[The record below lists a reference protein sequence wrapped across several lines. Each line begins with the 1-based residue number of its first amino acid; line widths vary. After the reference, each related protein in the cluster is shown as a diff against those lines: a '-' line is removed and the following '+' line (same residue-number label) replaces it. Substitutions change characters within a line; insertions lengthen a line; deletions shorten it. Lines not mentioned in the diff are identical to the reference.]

1 MATSSTTN
9 GSGRSFTATYV
20 DTADRRLTRAGI
32 ELRRRVER
40 GKSIWEARIGETTVS
55 APGGPSQPP
64 EELQRLLAT
73 LLRGQKLEQ
82 VARVRRGKNDVALLD
97 GQRVLASFVGLD
109 EALEHALEAPAKDAL
124 PARKAPAVEHVRAFL
139 RTQLAQIERHDPAVR
154 VGSDPEDLHR
164 LRVAVRRSRATL
176 REARKVLDEEQGQAL
191 RAELKWLGRQLGPA
205 RDLDVLLIR
214 LRREVA
220 ELDGPDAVGGGKIV
234 AQLEAER
241 ETAQQELLATLDTPR
256 YAELL
261 ATFEQLV
268 SAPPVATSEV
278 SLERVAAKEFR
289 KLERQ
294 VKALGVDPSN
304 DDLHRTRIQAKRL
317 RYATELSSQL
327 LGKDGRKVVDAAK
340 TFQDVVGAH
349 QDAVVAEARIR
360 TAVRKAR
367 GVGSALAAGR
377 LIERER
383 DRRLEARA
391 DLPQAWRRLRRRALA
406 VWA

>member
-1 MATSSTTN
+1 VATSSTTN

-40 GKSIWEARIGETTVS
+40 GESIWEARIGETTVS

-64 EELQRLLAT
+64 EELQRILAT

-139 RTQLAQIERHDPAVR
+139 RTQFAQIERHDPAVR

-164 LRVAVRRSRATL
+164 LRVAVRRSRAAL
-176 REARKVLDEEQGQAL
+176 REARKVLDDEQGRAL
-191 RAELKWLGRQLGPA
+191 RVELKWLGRQLGPA

-241 ETAQQELLATLDTPR
+241 EVAQQELLATLDTPR

-261 ATFEQLV
+261 AAFEQLV

-289 KLERQ
+289 KLDRQ

-304 DDLHRTRIQAKRL
+304 DDLHQARIQAKRL

-327 LGKDGRKVVDAAK
+327 LGKEGRKVVDAAK

-349 QDAVVAEARIR
+349 QDAVVAEVRIR
-360 TAVRKAR
+360 TAARKAR
-367 GVGSALAAGR
+367 GVSSALAAGR
-377 LIERER
+377 LIELER
-383 DRRLEARA
+383 ARRLEARA

>member
-40 GKSIWEARIGETTVS
+40 GESIWEARIGETTVS

-64 EELQRLLAT
+64 EELQRILAT

-139 RTQLAQIERHDPAVR
+139 RTQFAQIERHDPAVR

-164 LRVAVRRSRATL
+164 LRVAVRRSRAAL
-176 REARKVLDEEQGQAL
+176 REARKVLDDEQGRAL

-241 ETAQQELLATLDTPR
+241 EVAQQELLATLDTPR

-261 ATFEQLV
+261 AAFEQLV

-289 KLERQ
+289 KLDRQ

-304 DDLHRTRIQAKRL
+304 DDLHQARIQAKRL

-327 LGKDGRKVVDAAK
+327 LGKEGRKVVDAAK

-349 QDAVVAEARIR
+349 QDAVVAEVRIR
-360 TAVRKAR
+360 TAARKAR
-367 GVGSALAAGR
+367 GVGSALAAGL

-383 DRRLEARA
+383 ARRLEARA
-391 DLPQAWRRLRRRALA
+391 ELPQAWRRLRRRALG

>member
-1 MATSSTTN
+1 MATTSTTN

-40 GKSIWEARIGETTVS
+40 GESVWEARIGETTVS

-64 EELQRLLAT
+64 EELQRILAT

-109 EALEHALEAPAKDAL
+109 EALEHALEAPARDAL

-164 LRVAVRRSRATL
+164 LRVAVRRSRAAL
-176 REARKVLDEEQGQAL
+176 REARKVLDEEQGGAL

-234 AQLEAER
+234 AQLESER
-241 ETAQQELLATLDTPR
+241 EAAQKELLVTLDTPR

-261 ATFEQLV
+261 AAFEQLAN
-268 SAPPVATSEV
+268 APPVATSEV

-289 KLERQ
+289 RLQRQ

-304 DDLHRTRIQAKRL
+304 DDLHQARIQAKRL

-340 TFQDVVGAH
+340 KFQDVVGAH
-349 QDAVVAEARIR
+349 QDAVVAEVRIR
-360 TAVRKAR
+360 AAVRKAR

-377 LIERER
+377 LIELER
-383 DRRLEARA
+383 ARRLEARA

>member
-1 MATSSTTN
+1 VATSSTTN

-40 GKSIWEARIGETTVS
+40 GESIWEARIGETTVS

-64 EELQRLLAT
+64 EELQRILAT

-139 RTQLAQIERHDPAVR
+139 RTQFAQIERHDPAVR

-164 LRVAVRRSRATL
+164 LRVAVRRSRAAL
-176 REARKVLDEEQGQAL
+176 REARKVLDDEQGRAL

-241 ETAQQELLATLDTPR
+241 EVAQQELLATLDTPR

-261 ATFEQLV
+261 AAFEQLV

-289 KLERQ
+289 KLDRQ

-304 DDLHRTRIQAKRL
+304 DDLHQARIQAKRL

-327 LGKDGRKVVDAAK
+327 LGKEGRKVVDAAK

-349 QDAVVAEARIR
+349 QDAVVAEVRIR
-360 TAVRKAR
+360 TAARKAR

-377 LIERER
+377 LIELER
-383 DRRLEARA
+383 ARRLEARA